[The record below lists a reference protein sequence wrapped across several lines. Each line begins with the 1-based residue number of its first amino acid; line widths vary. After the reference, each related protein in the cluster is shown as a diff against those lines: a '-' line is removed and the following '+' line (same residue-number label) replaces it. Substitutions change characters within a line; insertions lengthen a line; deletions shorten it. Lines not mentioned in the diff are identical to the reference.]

1 MMPRQKGWIGVAD
14 KSATWSEVS
23 ERRDNWVDIAVF
35 EAALGIFAA
44 SAIVNSGTPC
54 GGAFVKAGRSGRSG
68 SVKWFEAQEVQRMY
82 CSACTAAV
90 GYCEIVKL
98 PKLFNLGNI
107 IRHLSLGQHFYQSLI
122 VGGMHK
128 FLAGKYGD
136 CRNGSKRIHLPG

>member
-82 CSACTAAV
+82 CSACTAVHVPQRLATA
-90 GYCEIVKL
+90 KL
-98 PKLFNLGNI
+98 
-107 IRHLSLGQHFYQSLI
+107 LSYRNCLI
-122 VGGMHK
+122 W
-128 FLAGKYGD
+128 AT
-136 CRNGSKRIHLPG
+136 